1 MTGREL
7 LLRQLEEIRLL
18 GLDEDLEDEGV
29 PGRLAEEMA
38 DDLSIPQELRFAW
51 AFYVS
56 EYVVE
61 QGRAA
66 GEALLSLA
74 DHDLLRAVQSKL
86 TNFYYPVVDA
96 LSERHPAFGLSLHVD
111 PSMDGESCILVVAEP
126 YKRQVA
132 LRPVLIYRAFV
143 EAHASFFPGAVAHRG
158 RAWQWTKDTMTLWR
172 PLEKL
177 YVEMERGL
185 QEITGAPGNGGKV

>member
-29 PGRLAEEMA
+29 PGRLTEEMA

-51 AFYVS
+51 AFYAS

-96 LSERHPAFGLSLHVD
+96 IAERHPAFRLSLHVD
-111 PSMDGESCILVVAEP
+111 PSIDGESCILVVAEP
-126 YKRQVA
+126 HARQTGP
-132 LRPVLIYRAFV
+132 RPVLIYRAFV
-143 EAHASFFPGAVAHRG
+143 EAWASFFPGAVVYRG
-158 RAWQWTKDTMTLWR
+158 QGWQWAKDTKAVWG

-177 YVEMERGL
+177 YVELERGL
-185 QEITGAPGNGGKV
+185 QEITGTPGNGGKA